1 MRTPNIQAYFRRYA
15 WAYEIVEPHIWRSS
29 FATDRDVEFDL
40 YILLGDHLLHF
51 AVSPFVAQP
60 LPACQLRLYDGL
72 LKLNQQM
79 QNAWFALDDEGD
91 INLLAS
97 LPRRGCSYPLFAAT
111 LDGLTGYTNLLAHD
125 AARLAREPN
134 FHTPLIPTTLAAG

>member
-1 MRTPNIQAYFRRYA
+1 M
-15 WAYEIVEPHIWRSS
+15 
-29 FATDRDVEFDL
+29 EFDL
-40 YILLGDHLLHF
+40 YILFGDHLLHF

-60 LPACQLRLYDGL
+60 LPACRLRLYDGL

-79 QNAWFALDDEGD
+79 QNEGD

-111 LDGLTGYTNLLAHD
+111 LDALTGYTNLLAHD

-134 FHTPLIPTTLAAG
+134 FHTPLIPTPLIAD